1 METFVTL
8 AGLGEAPRCAALLG
22 VLLTAFL
29 FRVLSQLI
37 QAWRP
42 VAWLP
47 PFEAWHSGALPYPV
61 LVAAQALII
70 AVVLW
75 CIAAL
80 MTGDLQPAAGL
91 GRVLQ
96 ALGWLYFAVMAAR
109 FVLGLSLIRHIRWFD
124 APLPSI
130 FHLVLAAMV
139 LTLASFHLSEEGP
152 GSGHQD
158 RAELRLSPPSRSP

>member
-1 METFVTL
+1 MEIVMTL
-8 AGLGEAPRCAALLG
+8 VGLGDRRLCAALLAA
-22 VLLTAFL
+22 LLIAFL

-47 PFEAWHSGALPYPV
+47 PFEAWHSGALPYPI
-61 LVAAQALII
+61 LVTAQALII

-80 MTGDLQPAAGL
+80 MAGDLQPAAGL

-109 FVLGLSLIRHIRWFD
+109 LVLGLSLLRHIRWFD
-124 APLPSI
+124 APLPSA

-139 LTLASFHLSEEGP
+139 LTLASFHLGGKGP
-152 GSGHQD
+152 GSDHQD
-158 RAELRLSPPSRSP
+158 RAELRLSPSSRSP